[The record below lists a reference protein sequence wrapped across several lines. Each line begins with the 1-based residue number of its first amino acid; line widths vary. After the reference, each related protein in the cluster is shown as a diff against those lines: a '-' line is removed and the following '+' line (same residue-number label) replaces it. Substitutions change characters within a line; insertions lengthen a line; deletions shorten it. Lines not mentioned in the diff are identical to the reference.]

1 MKREETEATEETED
15 SDDSLFGLSSV
26 TSVPSVPLV
35 ARRFIITG
43 HVQGVFFRAG
53 ARERAVSLGIA
64 GWARNNANGS
74 FEIHA
79 EGSADAL
86 QDLERWCA
94 RGPEAAR
101 VAGVEVRETP
111 MQGCMGFAVL

>member
-1 MKREETEATEETED
+1 M
-15 SDDSLFGLSSV
+15 L
-26 TSVPSVPLV
+26 

-43 HVQGVFFRAG
+43 HVQGVFFRDG

-74 FEIHA
+74 LEIHA

-101 VAGVEVRETP
+101 VADVEVREATV
-111 MQGCMGFAVL
+111 QGYVGFTVQ

>member
-1 MKREETEATEETED
+1 MTAKNFR
-15 SDDSLFGLSSV
+15 
-26 TSVPSVPLV
+26 
-35 ARRFIITG
+35 ITG

-53 ARERAVSLGIA
+53 ARDRAVSLGIA

-74 FEIHA
+74 LEIHA

-94 RGPEAAR
+94 RGPEAAS
-101 VAGVEVRETP
+101 VADVEVREATV
-111 MQGCMGFAVL
+111 QGCTGFVVL